1 MSDKLLDKQDSE
13 VSGGDRGGGHINYGA
28 TTDTVSEKPDLEQ
41 NKKQTSETKTDYDTG
56 F

>member
-1 MSDKLLDKQDSE
+1 MSDKLLDKQDSAI
-13 VSGGDRGGGHINYGA
+13 SGGGGGGHINYGA

>member
-13 VSGGDRGGGHINYGA
+13 VSGGGGHINYGA

-56 F
+56 M